1 MKRLE
6 ELIQKLTSDQIDSN
20 EVHAKELETHEKERK
35 KELSNFHRIYAEKME
50 RQERKYVV
58 EILKMKED
66 KDYNVAQM
74 KLLDAQY
81 MEMMQKAIEFNQHK
95 KTKYENLINKRESQH
110 AKEIEEIQ
118 KVYADQAKEREED
131 CKKMTAEILTT
142 QEKQQENH

>member
-1 MKRLE
+1 MARQLKQLE
-6 ELIQKLTSDQIDSN
+6 ELIQKLTSDQIDRN
-20 EVHAKELETHEKERK
+20 KVHTKELETCK
-35 KELSNFHRIYAEKME
+35 KELWNFHRIYAEKME